1 MRGIRARL
9 KHRDIEAKK
18 NLIAWIIKQ
27 GENEATFIEQREEVL
42 ELLSR
47 MKREHLEEVIVNFLV
62 SKEECM
68 EEYTE

>member
-18 NLIAWIIKQ
+18 ELIAWIMKQ
-27 GENEATFIEQREEVL
+27 CDNEGTFIEQREEVL

-62 SKEECM
+62 SR
-68 EEYTE
+68 EEYSE